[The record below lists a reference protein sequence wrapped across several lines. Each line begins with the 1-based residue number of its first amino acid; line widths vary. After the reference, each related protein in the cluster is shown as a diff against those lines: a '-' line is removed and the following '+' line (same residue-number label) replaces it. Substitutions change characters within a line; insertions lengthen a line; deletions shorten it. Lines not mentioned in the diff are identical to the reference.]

1 MTDESTN
8 IEQSHV
14 AADCPNDRIV
24 MCCSCGV
31 NPATEPH
38 SCPYADEIGDNDD
51 PEYCTCCDDCMHECA
66 MDI

>member
-1 MTDESTN
+1 MKEATEQESSTE
-8 IEQSHV
+8 I
-14 AADCPNDRIV
+14 AGPNERIV
-24 MCCSCGV
+24 MCRCGV